1 MPDERFGVTR
11 ENEHRII
18 ARTTGR
24 MRYQRIRFMVRVRV
38 SWPNN
43 ALRYDQKVGRL
54 SRTALVARPAPRANA
69 ASGADHPIITDGRE
83 PSGKIIPND
92 DYHYRREQ
100 SPLGLGH
107 PQRARC
113 APGRRDRRGLSRPA
127 VLYRTAAP
135 GRRHGRLIAHRPLAH
150 GELSGF
156 RARLRP
162 GASILRSFASA
173 GIDELI
179 LGAGDTSRPS
189 SRRRL
194 PFHERP
200 DARPGSHLRDRT
212 PFLERKR

>member
-1 MPDERFGVTR
+1 MPDGRFGVTR
-11 ENEHRII
+11 EDEHRII
-18 ARTTGR
+18 ARTTGK
-24 MRYQRIRFMVRVRV
+24 MRYQRIRSVVGARV
-38 SWPNN
+38 SWPKD
-43 ALRYDQKVGRL
+43 ALRYGQGEDRL
-54 SRTALVARPAPRANA
+54 SRTAPVARPAPRANA
-69 ASGADHPIITDGRE
+69 ASGADHPIIADGCE

-100 SPLGLGH
+100 SPPGLGH

-113 APGRRDRRGLSRPA
+113 APGLRDRRGLSRPA

-135 GRRHGRLIAHRPLAH
+135 GRCHGRLIAHRPLAH

-179 LGAGDTSRPS
+179 LGVGDTSRPS

-200 DARPGSHLRDRT
+200 DARPGSHLRGRT